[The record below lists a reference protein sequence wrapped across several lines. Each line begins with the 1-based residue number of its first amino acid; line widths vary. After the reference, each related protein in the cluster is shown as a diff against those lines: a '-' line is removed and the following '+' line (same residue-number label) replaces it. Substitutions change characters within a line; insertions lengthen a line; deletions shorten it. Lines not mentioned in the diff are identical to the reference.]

1 MSRTMIA
8 FAIILSLLTGGV
20 VGQLVAMSS
29 PGVAPYAIASTRR
42 LELTRS
48 FYDGMNRYLETG
60 DAGFLSLLAPG
71 FQDVEALSDDPGSA
85 DSLMAQLDALRA
97 STALEAFEIDEIRDL
112 GQLVLVRLSTGLPPE
127 LEAGGFTLSG
137 MQGDGMLEFLKVQG
151 NAIVARWGQGD
162 LIPRTASSLSERFAI
177 PTPPALKIEGDLVT
191 LDRGAEW
198 LPNRAGASWLIV
210 EQGEISVS
218 VGSEVETFVEH
229 EARSSGKGM
238 HRIANRAEGASS
250 FWLFSIANDFS
261 STPVISSDDALETA
275 GVTIER
281 RVRSRFIGLPR
292 DLEQIQIDVSRIVAP
307 PGVNLDPATD
317 ALGYQIVVIDGS
329 VDAVV
334 HNGELIHI
342 TESESAV
349 TVRDRVSIDS
359 HTAAAALARDSASY
373 RVNSPGGA
381 DLLLVT
387 IERVA

>member
-1 MSRTMIA
+1 MSRTIIV
-8 FAIILSLLTGGV
+8 FAIVLSVLTGGV

-29 PGVAPYAIASTRR
+29 PGVAPHTIVSAQR

-71 FQDVEALSDDPGSA
+71 FQDVGALSDDPGSA

-127 LEAGGFTLSG
+127 LQAGGFTLSG
-137 MQGDGMLEFLKVQG
+137 MRGDGMLEYLKVQG

-162 LIPRTASSLSERFAI
+162 LIPRTTTSQSDRFTIQSSLS
-177 PTPPALKIEGDLVT
+177 LKIEGDLVT

-198 LPNRAGASWLIV
+198 NPSGAGASWLIV
-210 EQGEISVS
+210 EQGEIAVN
-218 VGSEVETFVEH
+218 VGSEVETLAVH
-229 EARSSGKGM
+229 EARSSAMGTR
-238 HRIANRAEGASS
+238 RIANRADGASS
-250 FWLFSIANDFS
+250 FWLVSITNDFS
-261 STPVISSDDALETA
+261 SIPTLASDDALEAA

-281 RVRSRFIGLPR
+281 RVWSRFIRLPT
-292 DLEQIQIDVSRIVAP
+292 DLERLDIQFSRIAAP
-307 PGVNLDPATD
+307 PGVNLDPAAD

-334 HNGELIHI
+334 HSGELIHI

-349 TVRDRVSIDS
+349 SVRDRVSIDS
-359 HTAAAALARDSASY
+359 HTAAAALARDSVSY
-373 RVNSPGGA
+373 RVSSPGGA